1 MSKKPRGKTLHD
13 VAEYSGVSYQT
24 VSRVINHH
32 PNVSPDTR
40 ERVQRAINTL
50 GYKPNK
56 VAKSLAAKQSN
67 TLALVTFGMDYYG
80 PNQLILNIER
90 VSKALNYDL
99 IFSNVNE
106 SSGEQIGRVLE
117 SLSGRQVDGIVA
129 ILPVEG
135 ATYEELVAICPDIP
149 IVQIDS
155 EIDAAIPSVVIDQ
168 GYGSR
173 ILTEHLIS
181 LGHRRIAEISGP
193 LNWFG
198 AQARHQQW
206 QATMQAAGLSAE
218 ISIEEDWK
226 PSGGYRAVQALFQ
239 RTSDFTAIVAANDQM
254 ALGAIHALH
263 ERGLRVPQDVSVV
276 GFDDMPEA
284 AYFQPPLTTIRQDFS
299 QLGVTAIEYLLA
311 RIDNPDTP
319 LKQHIIYPQLVI
331 RSSAVATKN

>member
-1 MSKKPRGKTLHD
+1 MSKRPRGKTLHD

-40 ERVQRAINTL
+40 ERVQNAIDTL

-56 VAKSLAAKQSN
+56 VAKSLAGRQSN
-67 TLALVTFGMDYYG
+67 TLALITFGMNYYG
-80 PNQLILNIER
+80 PTQMILNIER
-90 VSKALNYDL
+90 VSKELNYDL

-106 SSGEQIGRVLE
+106 SSGEQIGRVVE

-135 ATYEELVAICPDIP
+135 ATYDELVALCPDIP
-149 IVQIDS
+149 IVQIDPK
-155 EIDAAIPSVVIDQ
+155 IGAAIPSVVVEQ
-168 GYGSR
+168 AYGCQMV
-173 ILTEHLIS
+173 TEYLIQ

-206 QATMQAAGLSAE
+206 QQTMRQSGLLTDLSVE
-218 ISIEEDWK
+218 GDWT
-226 PSGGYRAVQALFQ
+226 PHGGYGAVQHLLKHS
-239 RTSDFTAIVAANDQM
+239 SDFTAIVAGNDQM
-254 ALGAIHALH
+254 ALGVIHALREQH
-263 ERGLRVPQDVSVV
+263 LRVPEDVSVV

-284 AYFQPPLTTIRQDFS
+284 AYFQPPLTTVRQDFS
-299 QLGVTAIEYLLA
+299 QLGVAAVEYLLE
-311 RIDNPDTP
+311 RIDNPDVL
-319 LKQHIIYPQLVI
+319 LKQHVIYPQLII
-331 RSSAVATKN
+331 RQSAVAPKP

>member
-1 MSKKPRGKTLHD
+1 MSKRPRGKTLHD

-24 VSRVINHH
+24 VSRVVNHH

-40 ERVQRAINTL
+40 ERVQSAIDTL

-67 TLALVTFGMDYYG
+67 TLALITFGMDYYG
-80 PNQLILNIER
+80 PTQMILNIER
-90 VSKALNYDL
+90 ISKELNYDL
-99 IFSNVNE
+99 IFSNVHE
-106 SSGEQIGRVLE
+106 SSGEQIGKVLE

-135 ATYEELVAICPDIP
+135 ATYEELASLCPDIP
-149 IVQIDS
+149 IVQIDPK
-155 EIDAAIPSVVIDQ
+155 IDPTLPSVVVEQ
-168 GYGSR
+168 YYGSQM
-173 ILTEHLIS
+173 ITEYLIQ

-206 QATMQAAGLSAE
+206 QETMRHAGLLTDLSVE
-218 ISIEEDWK
+218 GEWT
-226 PSGGYRAVQALFQ
+226 PHSGYGAVQHLLTQ
-239 RTSDFTAIVAANDQM
+239 SSDFTAIVAGNDQM
-254 ALGAIHALH
+254 ALGAIHALREH
-263 ERGLRVPQDVSVV
+263 DLRVPEDVSVV

-299 QLGVTAIEYLLA
+299 QLGVIAVEYLLE
-311 RIDNPDTP
+311 RIANPLTP
-319 LKQHIIYPQLVI
+319 LKQHVIYPQLII
-331 RSSAVATKN
+331 RESATSPKK